1 MVFASYFGFLH
12 YLQLTSHKLAIIGI
26 NVTKNKIRSPKP
38 WEVRYSISWFTM
50 VKVLIRMNFYKC
62 NIPKVSGAQTLNIWH
77 KYKLCSG
84 NSLSC
89 VWVKVQR
96 SSSALR
102 PISKI
107 LWLINVS
114 SGLLFNCF
122 INDNNNCTRC
132 SGIQL
137 HNIKESYPP
146 FHFRLVGSLIS
157 CTLS

>member
-1 MVFASYFGFLH
+1 MVFAGYSGFLH
-12 YLQLTSHKLAIIGI
+12 YFQLASHKLAIIGI
-26 NVTKNKIRSPKP
+26 NVSKNKIRSSNS
-38 WEVRYSISWFTM
+38 WEVLYSISWFTM
-50 VKVLIRMNFYKC
+50 VKVLIRMKFDKC

-77 KYKLCSG
+77 KHKKCSR

-102 PISKI
+102 PIGKI

-122 INDNNNCTRC
+122 INDNNWC
-132 SGIQL
+132 SGIQWR
-137 HNIKESYPP
+137 NIIESYPP
-146 FHFRLVGSLIS
+146 FHFRLVGSLIA

>member
-1 MVFASYFGFLH
+1 MVFAGYSGFLH
-12 YLQLTSHKLAIIGI
+12 YLQLASHELALIGI

-38 WEVRYSISWFTM
+38 REVLYSISWFTM
-50 VKVLIRMNFYKC
+50 VKVLIRMKFDKC

-77 KYKLCSG
+77 KYKWCSG

-89 VWVKVQR
+89 EWVKVQR

-107 LWLINVS
+107 LWLIYVS

-122 INDNNNCTRC
+122 INDNNCKRC

-137 HNIKESYPP
+137 RNIKESYPP